1 VEKRIG
7 VVAIIITDRERVAPQ
22 VNSILSSYADVIVG
36 RLGVP
41 YRERGVAVI
50 ALIVDGDS
58 DTIGAMTGKLGS
70 LPGVKVRAA
79 LAGELD

>member
-1 VEKRIG
+1 MEKRIG
-7 VVAIIITDRERVAPQ
+7 VVAIIITDREKVAPQ

>member
-1 VEKRIG
+1 MEKRIG